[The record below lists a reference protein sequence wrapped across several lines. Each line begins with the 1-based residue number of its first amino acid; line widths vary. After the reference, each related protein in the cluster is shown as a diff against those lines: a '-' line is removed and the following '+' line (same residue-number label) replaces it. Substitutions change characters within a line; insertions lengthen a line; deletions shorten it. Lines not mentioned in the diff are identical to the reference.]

1 MLYDD
6 DHAVCNEFINQETSL
21 VDILIGRRIRNR
33 RTILGITQK
42 DLGKI
47 VGVSPQQIQ
56 KYETASNRVS
66 CSTLYAFSRH
76 LKAPIYYFFENKE
89 HNVLSVN
96 EEQESFAQESFAQES
111 FFIDEAQEKEIIKL
125 INFYKSIEDK
135 GLRKKIYELIESISV
150 SKKINV

>member
-6 DHAVCNEFINQETSL
+6 DHTVYNEFINQETSL

-76 LKAPIYYFFENKE
+76 LKAPIYYFFESKE
-89 HNVLSVN
+89 HNILSVN
-96 EEQESFAQESFAQES
+96 EEQESFTQES
-111 FFIDEAQEKEIIKL
+111 FFIDEIQEKEIIKL

>member
-6 DHAVCNEFINQETSL
+6 DHTVYNEFINQETSL

-76 LKAPIYYFFENKE
+76 LKAPIYYFFENKD
-89 HNVLSVN
+89 HNILSVN
-96 EEQESFAQESFAQES
+96 EEQESFSQES
-111 FFIDEAQEKEIIKL
+111 FFIDEIQEKEIIKL

-150 SKKINV
+150 SKKINA